1 MKTCPCVLTGT
12 LTSPDKINGAS
23 RESVSTVN
31 KAQLTATG
39 NGLLLKFNSETPNLL
54 QDGVYTPN
62 QRHVTTDGFHEERCF
77 YIHGASSPAC
87 GKFLKLMQRP
97 LRQFVTTAWK
107 SSLYR
112 TGGAPR
118 TYALRCRFAGLHKWL
133 PSVLQTATIC
143 DAAKKI
149 PKCPAD
155 YFHKDAKHTKSF
167 LQLAI
172 TVDLIKWPD
181 TGQEDSCCAGSV
193 WGIVTHI
200 LACS

>member
-23 RESVSTVN
+23 RESISTVN

-39 NGLLLKFNSETPNLL
+39 NGLLLKFNSETPDLL

-62 QRHVTTDGFHEERCF
+62 QRHVTTGEV
-77 YIHGASSPAC
+77 
-87 GKFLKLMQRP
+87 FLYWRSFVTCLWKVPETDATTSTTICYHSLKEFTVPDVLLALTRFAVDLQVCTNGCHLCYKLP
-97 LRQFVTTAWK
+97 QFVT
-107 SSLYR
+107 
-112 TGGAPR
+112 
-118 TYALRCRFAGLHKWL
+118 
-133 PSVLQTATIC
+133 LQ
-143 DAAKKI
+143 KKI

-155 YFHKDAKHTKSF
+155 YFHKDAKHTKSFLPF

-181 TGQEDSCCAGSV
+181 TGQEDSCCAGS
-193 WGIVTHI
+193 
-200 LACS
+200 

>member
-1 MKTCPCVLTGT
+1 MKAVWL
-12 LTSPDKINGAS
+12 
-23 RESVSTVN
+23 
-31 KAQLTATG
+31 
-39 NGLLLKFNSETPNLL
+39 
-54 QDGVYTPN
+54 
-62 QRHVTTDGFHEERCF
+62 ERCF

-133 PSVLQTATIC
+133 PSVLQTAPIC

-193 WGIVTHI
+193 WGDRNPHLCLLLNCMKLHRLSAVLYTSH
-200 LACS
+200 LNETNECYSLPPYRYRLRLSRSHLNSF